1 MTLPLD
7 GVRVVDLTRMFA
19 GPCAT
24 AVLADLG
31 AEVVKVEEPRIGD
44 PTRRN
49 LPLWGEESAYF
60 MSLNRGKRSVTLDL
74 KSPTGAAAVRELI
87 ATCDVLVENY
97 RPGVMARLG
106 LDHET
111 LAAAHP
117 RLVYCS
123 LSGFGATG
131 PLRDKISFDLVNQ
144 AMAGTIDLTGDP
156 EDRPVRIGV
165 PVGDMAGGL
174 YVAIAALAGLRAR
187 DRTGRGSWIDLS
199 LHDVLISLLAGVAQ
213 RYLSTGEV
221 PTRTGSRDRDVAPQ
235 GCYRASD
242 GWLVLSAVTDT
253 HWCALAGA
261 LDLPADDERF
271 ADARSRKR
279 HESELDALLATGLGE
294 RTVAR
299 WTADLTAAGVP
310 AAPVLSL
317 PDALGSALVA
327 GGGIA
332 FDAEHPTVG
341 PMRNLASPLV
351 LDGHRAGVGATSPV
365 HGADTEDVLRELG
378 YDEAALADLADAG
391 VIRGVAWS

>member
-1 MTLPLD
+1 MTLPLA

-31 AEVVKVEEPRIGD
+31 AEVIKIEEPRIGD

-49 LPLWGEESAYF
+49 LPEWNGESAYF

-74 KSPTGAAAVRELI
+74 KSPAGAAAVRALI
-87 ATCDVLVENY
+87 ATADVLVENY

-111 LAAAHP
+111 LAATHP

-156 EDRPVRIGV
+156 GDRPVRIGV

-174 YVAIAALAGLRAR
+174 YVAVAALAGLRAR
-187 DRTGRGSWIDLS
+187 DRTGLGSWIDLS

-235 GCYRASD
+235 GCYRAAD
-242 GWLVLSAVTDT
+242 GWLVLSAVTDA
-253 HWCALAGA
+253 HWRALA
-261 LDLPADDERF
+261 DLLGIDDGRF
-271 ADARSRKR
+271 ADAHARKR
-279 HESELDALLATGLGE
+279 HEPALDELLAGHLGT
-294 RTVAR
+294 RTVTD
-299 WTADLTAAGVP
+299 WTAALTAAGVP

-317 PDALGSALVA
+317 PDALRSALA
-327 GGGIA
+327 TDRGIA
-332 FDAEHPTVG
+332 FDAVHPTVG
-341 PMRNLASPLV
+341 PMRNLASPVV
-351 LDGHRAGVGATSPV
+351 LDGARAGVGATSPV
-365 HGADTEDVLRELG
+365 LGADTEDVLRELG
-378 YDEAALADLADAG
+378 YDDAGLAELADAG
-391 VIRGVAWS
+391 VIRGIAWS